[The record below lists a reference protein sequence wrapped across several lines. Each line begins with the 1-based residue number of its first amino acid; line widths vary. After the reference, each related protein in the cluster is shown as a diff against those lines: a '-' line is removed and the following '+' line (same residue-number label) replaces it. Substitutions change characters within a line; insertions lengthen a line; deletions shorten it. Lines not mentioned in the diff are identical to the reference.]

1 MLGLFD
7 KKPDHPMAD
16 IKSAQKLLDDI
27 PKNDALKAMQELT
40 TWIESVREQAGFRL
54 DHQLAV
60 LRLLDETARAFERKL
75 AREYFASC
83 ALSEFQE
90 NRLWMALNEFS
101 MQMTQAYL
109 GVLAR
114 YRNGD
119 KGSSAIKS
127 LLPLIAL
134 RGIGAAAGRLKCAAA
149 RHALADDAIWAGMA
163 EFYAHAEAQQ
173 YLDEPV
179 QPYSGAGAN
188 TSVHCEFARVLMWYA
203 SSADT
208 LNRVQMH
215 LAERLMAH
223 LCGDFMASRQCG
235 PGSLFCF
242 DLLHPAPPARMSAE
256 TKMHSGLRFLGADSF
271 HPHLDA
277 LLKTMEKNI
286 VPEEINLGGVYEAGI
301 VRDVVRH
308 LSGCFAPTPPKRRNA
323 RRSIKVNLEVVSG
336 FSKILEQ
343 TDIGLNFGGSTN
355 MTWQVEDISAGGL
368 HCVSPTPNVKGIAIG
383 SLIGIK
389 PEKVDRWGV
398 GVVRRFRRD
407 RQNIMHI
414 GLEML
419 TNQAVGVGLYGD
431 NADEEQPALWLQG
444 SGGDAGEIRIL
455 MGSDSFSGSRSLH
468 AKVAG
473 KNYLLMPLALVEKGA
488 DYDLARFRQIEEDT
502 SEGDAY

>member
-7 KKPDHPMAD
+7 KKSDHPMAD

-40 TWIESVREQAGFRL
+40 TWIESVREQVGFRL

-60 LRLLDETARAFERKL
+60 LRLLDETARTFERKL
-75 AREYFASC
+75 TREYFASN

-90 NRLWMALNEFS
+90 NRLWMALNEFFT
-101 MQMTQAYL
+101 QAAQAYL

-119 KGSSAIKS
+119 KGSPAIKPV
-127 LLPLIAL
+127 LPLIAL

-149 RHALADDAIWAGMA
+149 HHALADEAIWAGMA
-163 EFYAHAEAQQ
+163 EFYTHAEAQQ
-173 YLDEPV
+173 YLDEPA
-179 QPYSGAGAN
+179 QLYSGSGAN
-188 TSVHCEFARVLMWYA
+188 TSVRCEFARVLMWYA

-223 LCGDFMASRQCG
+223 LCKDFVVSQQCE
-235 PGSLFCF
+235 PDSFLCF
-242 DLLHPAPPARMSAE
+242 DLLHPVSPTRMSAE
-256 TKMHSGLRFLGADSF
+256 TKMQPSLRALSVNNLQ
-271 HPHLDA
+271 PHLDA

-286 VPEEINLGGVYEAGI
+286 VPEEINLGGVYEAST

-308 LSGCFAPTPPKRRNA
+308 LAGCFASTPPKRRNV
-323 RRSIKVNLEVVSG
+323 RRNIKANLEVVNG
-336 FSKILEQ
+336 FSRILEQ
-343 TDIGLNFGGSTN
+343 TDIGLNFGGSAN
-355 MTWQVEDISAGGL
+355 MIWQVEDASAGGL
-368 HCVSPTPNVKGIAIG
+368 RCVSPTPNAKGVVIG

-389 PEKVDRWGV
+389 PEKVDHWGV
-398 GVVRRFRRD
+398 GIVRRFRRD
-407 RQNIMHI
+407 RQNILHI

-419 TNQAVGVGLYGD
+419 TNQAIGVGLNGD
-431 NADEEQPALWLQG
+431 NSSEEQPALWLQS
-444 SGGDAGEIRIL
+444 SGEDTGEIRLL
-455 MGSDSFSGSRSLH
+455 MGSDSFSSSRSLH
-468 AKVAG
+468 VKVADRS
-473 KNYLLMPLALVEKGA
+473 YLLMPLALVEKGA
-488 DYDLARFRQIEEDT
+488 DYDLARFRRIEEDT